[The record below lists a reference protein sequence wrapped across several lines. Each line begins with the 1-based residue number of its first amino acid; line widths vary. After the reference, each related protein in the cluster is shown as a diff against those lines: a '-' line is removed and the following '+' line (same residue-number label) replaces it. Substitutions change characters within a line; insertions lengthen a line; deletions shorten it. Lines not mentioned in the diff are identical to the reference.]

1 MARMA
6 TCLTWQSRWC
16 ICEDTAATA
25 FSSPNSEILTSSS
38 RATSRTWSS
47 ASAKHLAMA
56 AIARSSLWSAMS
68 AMART
73 AVSRMC
79 QSSCSSRGS
88 MAERT
93 LEQPSSASC
102 ASASTAA
109 PLTRPSV
116 SSRRPA
122 AVATAVSS
130 PLSATAPITLNAAQR
145 MVRSAWFSWAKAL
158 ARAALSPLGEARA
171 RSAELQRERERLEA
185 ALLAQRGA
193 EEAPEEEEPQPTRRV
208 GEAPAGQK
216 ETCAA
221 DVAEE
226 RAAELAVQR
235 LALHRAYL
243 LRLDAE
249 SRELQQRCAQAEAQL
264 GVA

>member
-1 MARMA
+1 MASADGPGEQGSNAEPSGRELLRNFLRRRDLGLLPGQKPLLA
-6 TCLTWQSRWC
+6 ALPPERRAPLQEHPAFGYDSGPTAPASQGAHSGSSGLAAAPGGGDAALAELETRRDALQAQVAELEEALAAERAKGGEAGERLQSTQQAMGSAVD
-16 ICEDTAATA
+16 EHGA
-25 FSSPNSEILTSSS
+25 LS
-38 RATSRTWSS
+38 RA
-47 ASAKHLAMA
+47 
-56 AIARSSLWSAMS
+56 
-68 AMART
+68 
-73 AVSRMC
+73 
-79 QSSCSSRGS
+79 
-88 MAERT
+88 
-93 LEQPSSASC
+93 
-102 ASASTAA
+102 
-109 PLTRPSV
+109 
-116 SSRRPA
+116 
-122 AVATAVSS
+122 
-130 PLSATAPITLNAAQR
+130 
-145 MVRSAWFSWAKAL
+145 
-158 ARAALSPLGEARA
+158 LGEARA